1 MEQPADHLPADRSS
15 HASSL
20 RQYHEMAAD
29 VAKQLVVRHSYRSGD
44 LTSSSKQ
51 DAESDDDVFVDR
63 PMFEGEGE
71 KRTGKGRERLTNL
84 SGHRKVFSLDHKP
97 LQR

>member
-20 RQYHEMAAD
+20 RQDHEMAAD
-29 VAKQLVVRHSYRSGD
+29 VAKQLVVRNSCRSGD
-44 LTSSSKQ
+44 LTSGSKQ

-63 PMFEGEGE
+63 PMFDGEGK
-71 KRTGKGRERLTNL
+71 KRAGKGRERLTNL